1 MPSITRRTVPPMM
14 TVAEFLDWPGD
25 GSGRPFQLVLR

>member
-1 MPSITRRTVPPMM
+1 MPSTKRRTVPPMM

-25 GSGRPFQLVLR
+25 GSGRQFQLVVR